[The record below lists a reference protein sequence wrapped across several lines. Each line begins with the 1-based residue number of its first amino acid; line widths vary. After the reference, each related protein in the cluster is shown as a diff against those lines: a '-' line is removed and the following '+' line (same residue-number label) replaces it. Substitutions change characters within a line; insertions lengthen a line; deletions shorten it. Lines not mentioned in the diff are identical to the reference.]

1 MIDSSARAQHLTALA
16 EDEVRR
22 IIAALPTELRA
33 PAQSIPLVYDS
44 RNIDDLEADGV
55 NGTLGLFVGA
65 NFVESAQGAEALPA
79 QIILYLENI
88 WWEAYEAEDDYRRE
102 IRATYLHELGHF
114 LGLEEIDLEERG
126 L

>member
-1 MIDSSARAQHLTALA
+1 MTPHSERLTALA
-16 EDEVRR
+16 EDEVQR
-22 IIAALPTELRA
+22 IIAALPPELQSRA
-33 PAQSIPLVYDS
+33 GAIPLVYDS
-44 RNIDDLEADGV
+44 RNLEELEADGID
-55 NGTLGLFVGA
+55 GTLGLFVGA
-65 NFVESAQGAEALPA
+65 NFFESAQGAEALPA

-88 WWEAYEAEDDYRRE
+88 WWEAYEEEEVYRRE

>member
-1 MIDSSARAQHLTALA
+1 MSSRAEHLTFLA
-16 EDEVRR
+16 EDEVQR
-22 IIAALPTELRA
+22 IFAALPPELQTRA
-33 PAQSIPLVYDS
+33 QAIPLVYDS
-44 RNIDDLEADGV
+44 RGLDDLEADGV

-88 WWEAYEAEDDYRRE
+88 WWESYENETVYRRE
-102 IRATYLHELGHF
+102 VRATYLHELGHF